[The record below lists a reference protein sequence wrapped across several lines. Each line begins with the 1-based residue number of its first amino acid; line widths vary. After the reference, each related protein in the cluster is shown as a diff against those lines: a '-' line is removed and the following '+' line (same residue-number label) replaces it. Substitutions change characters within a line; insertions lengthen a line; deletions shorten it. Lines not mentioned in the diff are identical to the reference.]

1 MSLNQS
7 KGLPYIN
14 IVMMSSFDGQ
24 ARGKYF
30 FYPGGPIN
38 ALIEFIKELRK
49 MPHQGE
55 IFGSSTIKEACN
67 LDNIDLSKYQ
77 KNNISIPKE
86 DWISPNKLDNC
97 CFTFDRRGSLNYKT
111 CNCDLFDYMKCPEKI
126 GVVESHMVSILL
138 ENVSN
143 EYLQFLRE
151 KKVSYFFAGKDA
163 FDFELALKKMKTLFK
178 VETVILGGGPTI
190 NEQFYQRDLFDEV
203 NLLLMPCSGS
213 GEDRTGI
220 FGNGK
225 FVEFDL
231 VDVKRIE
238 GGNLFLKYKKKNK
251 V

>member
-163 FDFELALKKMKTLFK
+163 FDFELASRK
-178 VETVILGGGPTI
+178 
-190 NEQFYQRDLFDEV
+190 
-203 NLLLMPCSGS
+203 
-213 GEDRTGI
+213 
-220 FGNGK
+220 
-225 FVEFDL
+225 
-231 VDVKRIE
+231 
-238 GGNLFLKYKKKNK
+238 
-251 V
+251 

>member
-1 MSLNQS
+1 
-7 KGLPYIN
+7 
-14 IVMMSSFDGQ
+14 
-24 ARGKYF
+24 
-30 FYPGGPIN
+30 
-38 ALIEFIKELRK
+38 